1 MSDRLL
7 IDAGNTRVKWA
18 LLSGQST
25 WLAQGAAAYAALG
38 ELPRA
43 AAPDTQVF
51 VASVASAEQETRLLD
66 ALRCTRETVHWL
78 KSTPAAGGVVNGY
91 DAPAQLGVDRWLG
104 LVAARQR
111 TAGAALVVSAG
122 TALVVDALDAG
133 GRFLGGTI
141 QPGLALMRRAL
152 EQGLAHL
159 PATRGRLVEFPRNTA
174 DAVESGTVRAL
185 CASIEQGHARLCT
198 HAAGP
203 VSCLLTGGDA
213 PALMPLL
220 SLPCQHV
227 PALVLE
233 GMDVLT
239 RGNGTP

>member
-18 LLSGQST
+18 LLSAQST
-25 WLAQGAAAYAALG
+25 WLAQGAAVYAALA

-43 AAPDTQVF
+43 VAPDRRVF
-51 VASVASAEQETRLLD
+51 VASVASAEQETRLLE
-66 ALRCTRETVHWL
+66 ALGCTREAVQWL
-78 KSTPAAGGVVNGY
+78 TSAPAGGGVVNGY
-91 DAPAQLGVDRWLG
+91 DAPARLGVDRWLG

-111 TAGAALVVSAG
+111 TAGATLVVSAG
-122 TALVVDALDAG
+122 TALVVDALDAD

-141 QPGLALMRRAL
+141 QPGLALGRRAL

-159 PATRGRLVEFPRNTA
+159 PATRGRVVEFPRNTA

-185 CASIEQGHARLCT
+185 CASIEQGHARLCA

-203 VSCLLTGGDA
+203 VQCLLTGGDA
-213 PALMPLL
+213 LALMPIL

-239 RGNGTP
+239 GRNLTP